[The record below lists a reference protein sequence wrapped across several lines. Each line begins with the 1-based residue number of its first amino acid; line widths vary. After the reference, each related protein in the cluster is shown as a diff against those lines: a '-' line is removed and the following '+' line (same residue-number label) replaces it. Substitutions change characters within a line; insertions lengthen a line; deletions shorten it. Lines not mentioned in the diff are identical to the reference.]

1 MFGLGKK
8 AEEPAV
14 EADPT
19 PAAIDPAQA
28 GKGRPTPTRREA
40 EAARRQSLKGPANPK
55 ERRKLE
61 REQTRQQRIAA
72 REALVAGD
80 ERALPPRDAGPV
92 KKHVRNYIDGRRT
105 LAEFF
110 IPLAVVVLVVGLFRN
125 PQIQVLVSYIWFLM
139 LALLVVD
146 MTVLLVRLS
155 GQLKREFPEAAD
167 RKGAVFYGAMRA
179 MQIRRLRLP
188 PPRVKA
194 GGRPVEPKQ
203 K

>member
-92 KKHVRNYIDGRRT
+92 KKYVRNYIDGRRT

-194 GGRPVEPKQ
+194 GGRPVEPK
-203 K
+203 KK

>member
-19 PAAIDPAQA
+19 PTAIDPAQA

-92 KKHVRNYIDGRRT
+92 KKYVRNYIDGRRT

-194 GGRPVEPKQ
+194 GGRPVEPK
-203 K
+203 KK

>member
-55 ERRKLE
+55 ERRKQE

-92 KKHVRNYIDGRRT
+92 KKYVRNYIDGRRT

-194 GGRPVEPKQ
+194 GGRPVEPK
-203 K
+203 KK